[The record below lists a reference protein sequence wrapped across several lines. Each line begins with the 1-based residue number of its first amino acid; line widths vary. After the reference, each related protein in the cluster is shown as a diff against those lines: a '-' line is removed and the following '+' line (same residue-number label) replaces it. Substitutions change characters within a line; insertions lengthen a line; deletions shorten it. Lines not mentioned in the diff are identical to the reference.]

1 MRIAL
6 IGQAAFGKDV
16 LNALIKNGG
25 NVVATFCPPDTAVH
39 RIDPIKEAS
48 QSHNIPVYQ
57 YKRMR
62 TKEAVSKFISLDVD
76 LCVMAF
82 VTDIV
87 PVEIIE
93 APTFKTIQYHPSLL
107 PEHRG
112 PSSINW
118 PIIKGKTKTGITIF
132 WPDDGLD
139 TGPILFQQE
148 TPIDQDD
155 TLGTL
160 YFDRLY
166 PMGVSALVESVNL
179 VRAGSAPRI
188 DQNHSLATY
197 EGWCRSKDAKIDWQ
211 MPVHDLYNLIRGCDP
226 SPGANTTFKD
236 DKVSFFRAS
245 VNPGNTNRDPGTVTD
260 ITSGSFTVA
269 AKGGSISISRV
280 QVNQMRKMSA
290 PDFIEYSSLKNGDTF
305 GS

>member
-25 NVVATFCPPDTAVH
+25 KVVATFCPPDTEGH
-39 RIDPIKEAS
+39 RIDPMKEAS
-48 QSHNIPVYQ
+48 QSHDIPVYQ

-62 TKEAVSKFISLDVD
+62 AKETINKFISLDVD

-87 PVEIIE
+87 PIEIIE

-118 PIIKGKTKTGITIF
+118 PIIEGKTKTGITIF
-132 WPDDGLD
+132 WPDEGLD
-139 TGPILFQQE
+139 TGPILLQRE
-148 TPIDQDD
+148 TLIDQDD

-166 PMGVSALVESVNL
+166 PMGVRALVESVDL
-179 VRAGSAPRI
+179 IRAGSAPRI
-188 DQNHSLATY
+188 DQDHSLATY
-197 EGWCRSKDAKIDWQ
+197 EGWCRSKKARINWQ
-211 MPVHDLYNLIRGCDP
+211 TPVHNLYNLIRGCDP

-236 DKVSFFRAS
+236 DKISFFKAS
-245 VNPGNTNRDPGTVTD
+245 VSPIKTNRDPGTVTD
-260 ITSGSFTVA
+260 ITSDYFTVA

-280 QVNQMRKMSA
+280 QMNQMRKMSA
-290 PDFIEYSSLKNGDTF
+290 SDFIEYSGLKNDDTF
-305 GS
+305 GN